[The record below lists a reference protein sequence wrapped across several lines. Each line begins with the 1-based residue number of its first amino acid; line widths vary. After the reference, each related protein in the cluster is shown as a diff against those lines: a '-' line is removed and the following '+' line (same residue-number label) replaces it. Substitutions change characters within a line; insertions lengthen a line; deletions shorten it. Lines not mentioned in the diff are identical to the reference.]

1 MSWVIQTIVKI
12 LLGACVDVFVAFS
25 DDFISAFGINIGADF
40 PSVASEAKGN
50 SPSLAKILSEYPN
63 DNGLSSVFD
72 NFFPLGSYKVL
83 FVSMALVIA
92 TALLIVEIM
101 RAMSS
106 PMIGGKKQKP
116 VISVMRYTG
125 CVVGII
131 ISYRMFIIL
140 EYLANEFYL
149 SFAKIAMNTKEVNGD
164 VSIANESTRDSFSS
178 LLMDPGSRVTN
189 LVGDLALSI
198 LSLVIAWML
207 LLNFMRLLIEIVERY
222 VVLGLLFYTAPL
234 PFAALVSDNTADVFK
249 SWVRMTVSEMLLIV
263 TNSLFLGTFIGAV
276 RKVAPSSMTKTA
288 SDAVSGLISY
298 GMGGGEQLNWVIEMF
313 MLIAWLQI
321 AQKFDSYLKGLG
333 LATAQTGGGL
343 ASAVVGAFSY
353 GVGKSVGMGKR
364 AVSKSPGG
372 QAIAGGFKVGG
383 IAGAAAVAKGLGS
396 GIEGAAMALNRE
408 NLKND
413 LIKNGYRD
421 VANAAFGSTKNFS
434 PENLEKNKGIA
445 NKTAQAM
452 GFDNPATRKAI
463 DESKGVAFDN
473 GKMSILSQDGS
484 KLDID
489 LTGSKPGQSIGSK
502 GVTAVVSDSFS
513 MDTDAGKA
521 LTAMSS
527 YGKEVSPVE
536 KDASDYAN
544 FLAETGTAYEFKS
557 DGENL
562 KNNPAVGVLTPDGAG
577 LDSKYVVPMG
587 IAASGAYGNDYTVA
601 GNAAIFDSVPERSAE
616 SIASAKSY
624 IAEQMGPQIQASEGF
639 QNALSAASTAYV
651 KDGSMVLGFGS
662 GADASELRF
671 QKGGSGTNV
680 GGGYTATI
688 EAGSSGSAAYR
699 AFSDMYVP
707 IGNSMAR
714 TGADLNQE
722 IVSQAKSHLEG
733 QDGCSYNAKPFG
745 DVTMLSPAA
754 DDSGVGKSYIV
765 APKAVAHNYN
775 VAPDSWQSVGSSEF
789 VIAEC
794 ADDVKFTGT
803 TPKLDA
809 ATNEPEK

>member
-383 IAGAAAVAKGLGS
+383 RAGAAAVA
-396 GIEGAAMALNRE
+396 
-408 NLKND
+408 
-413 LIKNGYRD
+413 
-421 VANAAFGSTKNFS
+421 
-434 PENLEKNKGIA
+434 
-445 NKTAQAM
+445 
-452 GFDNPATRKAI
+452 
-463 DESKGVAFDN
+463 
-473 GKMSILSQDGS
+473 
-484 KLDID
+484 
-489 LTGSKPGQSIGSK
+489 
-502 GVTAVVSDSFS
+502 
-513 MDTDAGKA
+513 
-521 LTAMSS
+521 
-527 YGKEVSPVE
+527 
-536 KDASDYAN
+536 
-544 FLAETGTAYEFKS
+544 
-557 DGENL
+557 
-562 KNNPAVGVLTPDGAG
+562 
-577 LDSKYVVPMG
+577 
-587 IAASGAYGNDYTVA
+587 
-601 GNAAIFDSVPERSAE
+601 
-616 SIASAKSY
+616 
-624 IAEQMGPQIQASEGF
+624 
-639 QNALSAASTAYV
+639 
-651 KDGSMVLGFGS
+651 
-662 GADASELRF
+662 
-671 QKGGSGTNV
+671 
-680 GGGYTATI
+680 
-688 EAGSSGSAAYR
+688 
-699 AFSDMYVP
+699 
-707 IGNSMAR
+707 
-714 TGADLNQE
+714 
-722 IVSQAKSHLEG
+722 
-733 QDGCSYNAKPFG
+733 
-745 DVTMLSPAA
+745 
-754 DDSGVGKSYIV
+754 
-765 APKAVAHNYN
+765 
-775 VAPDSWQSVGSSEF
+775 
-789 VIAEC
+789 
-794 ADDVKFTGT
+794 
-803 TPKLDA
+803 
-809 ATNEPEK
+809 